1 MIGKQQEEENISCIC
16 LSPIQT
22 IEKRQKKKDGLM
34 SHTVDFQ

>member
-1 MIGKQQEEENISCIC
+1 MIGKQQEEENISYIC

-22 IEKRQKKKDGLM
+22 IKKEPEKKDGLM